1 MVLGSTPQSFYPTLC
16 LRGAALTILFPLNSS
31 LSLAKRRRRSPESR
45 RFTEKPGHLKVP
57 RGQIIGQTPKKP
69 VHINVLMVNL
79 LSCALFLI
87 KNHTCAYFWA
97 ILQVFLKRYFGFN
110 NKNNICIDERSLV
123 KILDTCISD
132 IIYHF

>member
-45 RFTEKPGHLKVP
+45 RFTEKKTGHLKVP

-69 VHINVLMVNL
+69 VLIDNL

-87 KNHTCAYFWA
+87 KNDTCAYFWA

-110 NKNNICIDERSLV
+110 NKNNICIDERSFV